1 MIQKIAG
8 KRQVW
13 SRNGK
18 VRRGADRTRPRGTP
32 PLFRG
37 NPLKVTNQMVGDQRA
52 GQYPEEHPSPQLG
65 DLPITAQVGGLINTQ
80 SLKFFQWYLTF
91 VANSKLVRSNLV
103 WSSFVTHKLFMSIH
117 FFKFSVS
124 KVLYIEL
131 IMSIETCIF
140 ENFQKIHA
148 KLRMGSCR

>member
-13 SRNGK
+13 SRSGK
-18 VRRGADRTRPRGTP
+18 VRRGADHTRPRGTP

-37 NPLKVTNQMVGDQRA
+37 NPLKVTNHLVGDHRA
-52 GQYPEEHPSPQLG
+52 GQHTEEHPSPQLG
-65 DLPITAQVGGLINTQ
+65 DLPITALGSGLINTQ
-80 SLKFFQWYLTF
+80 LLKFFHWYLTF
-91 VANSKLVRSNLV
+91 VANSKLVRNNLV

-131 IMSIETCIF
+131 IMSTETCVF
-140 ENFQKIHA
+140 ENFQKIYA
-148 KLRMGSCR
+148 KLRISSCR

>member
-18 VRRGADRTRPRGTP
+18 VWRGADRTRPRGTP

-37 NPLKVTNQMVGDQRA
+37 NPLKVTNHLVGDQRA

-80 SLKFFQWYLTF
+80 SIKFFQWYLTF

-131 IMSIETCIF
+131 IKSIETCIF
-140 ENFQKIHA
+140 ENFQNIHS
-148 KLRMGSCR
+148 KLIISSRR

>member
-1 MIQKIAG
+1 MIQKITG

-13 SRNGK
+13 SRSGE
-18 VRRGADRTRPRGTP
+18 VRRGAERTRPRGTP

-37 NPLKVTNQMVGDQRA
+37 NPLKVTNHLVGDQRT
-52 GQYPEEHPSPQLG
+52 GQYTEEHPFPQLG
-65 DLPITAQVGGLINTQ
+65 DLPITAQVSGLINTQ
-80 SLKFFQWYLTF
+80 LLEFFHWYLTF

-131 IMSIETCIF
+131 IKSIETCIF
-140 ENFQKIHA
+140 ENFQNIHS
-148 KLRMGSCR
+148 KLIISSRK

>member
-13 SRNGK
+13 SIGK
-18 VRRGADRTRPRGTP
+18 KARRGADCARPRGTP

-37 NPLKVTNQMVGDQRA
+37 NPPKVTNHLVGDQRA
-52 GQYPEEHPSPQLG
+52 GEHPEEHPSPQLG
-65 DLPITAQVGGLINTQ
+65 DLPITAQVCGLINTQ
-80 SLKFFQWYLTF
+80 SVEFFHWYLTF

-124 KVLYIEL
+124 KMLYIEL
-131 IMSIETCIF
+131 IMSTETCVF
-140 ENFQKIHA
+140 ENFQKIYA
-148 KLRMGSCR
+148 KFRISSCR